1 MRCALRH
8 NPHMPRTPRELEQQL
23 AEALAAQAQLRA
35 VLDTLL
41 AQGEAV
47 FSSRRWRL
55 GSALLRPLEVVL
67 RACGHALPPAQDA
80 SHWRALVGAQLGGD
94 DDLPA
99 GLEHAVHLVQRAFR
113 VRHQSDDE
121 RHGDGVE
128 ALVRDAERIALLL
141 GERVRVDHQPAFRFH
156 GETRTWRA
164 VEEVSLHIDRPR
176 LSATQHIFAGLNL
189 HTQTFRHEVFDRP
202 ANAAGNRFL
211 AVDEDL
217 RAPDAARR

>member
-80 SHWRALVGAQLGGD
+80 SHWRALVGAQLD
-94 DDLPA
+94 A
-99 GLEHAVHLVQRAFR
+99 IARRCELVQ
-113 VRHQSDDE
+113 QSLD
-121 RHGDGVE
+121 H
-128 ALVRDAERIALLL
+128 
-141 GERVRVDHQPAFRFH
+141 GERDTA
-156 GETRTWRA
+156 A
-164 VEEVSLHIDRPR
+164 VLAHLWSGVSAESVNADDTPPR
-176 LSATQHIFAGLNL
+176 ESL
-189 HTQTFRHEVFDRP
+189 
-202 ANAAGNRFL
+202 
-211 AVDEDL
+211 
-217 RAPDAARR
+217 